1 MEIRRLILLLLVFCN
16 VSWAHNLDEMSE
28 VERYKAYALSMCLS
42 NFYQKG
48 ELYSDAIKAMQGYRE
63 YSNLPLEA
71 FHELIPLLEGAD
83 LRLYSSKKGGKVE
96 IAYCIDFAQSS
107 KILSIFN
114 IHSGDNESKP

>member
-1 MEIRRLILLLLVFCN
+1 
-16 VSWAHNLDEMSE
+16 MSE